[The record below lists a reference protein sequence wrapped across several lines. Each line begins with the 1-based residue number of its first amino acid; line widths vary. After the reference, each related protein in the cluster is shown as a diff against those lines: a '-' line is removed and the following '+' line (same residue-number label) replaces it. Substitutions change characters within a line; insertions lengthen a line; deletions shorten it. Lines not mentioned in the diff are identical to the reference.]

1 MKIGEKV
8 KIILE
13 EKNLKQIDLIR
24 YLLGKQEIEGSER
37 TKFSRYFSGIHE
49 FPNEYIVKTAMFLKV
64 DPKVLLSNSNQIK
77 GMVNVQTK
85 IIPIVGSSGCSVPC
99 ESYFKDFYD
108 DTDETTYYSGN
119 EEFVYAIRAFGDS
132 METYINDGDICFF
145 EILKNN
151 GIKDGEVVH
160 YSFDYGSD
168 HQDINGIKVY
178 KIREDGSVYLKPLN
192 GKYDI
197 IEVKDKSLL
206 RASRLL
212 NIQKAAMRF

>member
-1 MKIGEKV
+1 MKIGEKI
-8 KIILE
+8 KSLLD

-37 TKFSRYFSGIHE
+37 TKFSRYFTGIHE
-49 FPNEYIVKTAMFLKV
+49 FPNEYIIKTALFLKV
-64 DPKVLLSNSNQIK
+64 DPKILLLNTPQIK
-77 GMVNVQTK
+77 GIMSVPTK
-85 IIPIVGSSGCSVPC
+85 VVPIVGSSGCSVPC
-99 ESYFKDFYD
+99 ESYFKDYYD
-108 DTDETTYYSGN
+108 DTDETAFYSGN
-119 EEFVYAIRAFGDS
+119 AELVYAIRAFGDS

-160 YSFDYGSD
+160 YSFDFGSD

-178 KIREDGSVYLKPLN
+178 KVREDGTVYLKPLN

-212 NIQKAAMRF
+212 HIQKAAMRF